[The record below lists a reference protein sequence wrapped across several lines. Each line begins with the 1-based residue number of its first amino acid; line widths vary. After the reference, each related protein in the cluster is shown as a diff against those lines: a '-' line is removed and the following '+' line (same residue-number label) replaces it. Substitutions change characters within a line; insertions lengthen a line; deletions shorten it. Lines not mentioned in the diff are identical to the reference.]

1 MRFVPLLLLV
11 TVACTPEP
19 GPPVRVTIP
28 HGSSFS
34 AVRDTLSNRGLLGSS
49 TWFHLLARAR
59 GIDRAL
65 KPGVY
70 DMIPGT
76 SAWALL
82 DILTRGEGVMVR
94 FTVPEGLRLREIAT
108 LAEERLA
115 IPADSFLRA
124 ASDPA
129 LLARL
134 GPELGSAEGYLAPE
148 TYTLPALAT
157 AAELVEAMASQFL
170 SGWDPTWDDS
180 IQARGLTRHQAVT
193 LASIVEGE
201 AKTDGERPMIARVY
215 LNRLKI
221 GMPLQA
227 DPTVQYAL
235 AESRG
240 ARTDR
245 ILFKDLEI
253 DSPYNT
259 YRRSGLP
266 PGPIGAPGRRSLEA
280 VMAPAKGDWL
290 YFVASGDGRHSF
302 SRSYRDHLRAV
313 AKARRA
319 Q

>member
-1 MRFVPLLLLV
+1 VRFVPLLLLV

-70 DMIPGT
+70 DMTPGT

-94 FTVPEGLRLREIAT
+94 FTVPEGLRLREIAA

-124 ASDPA
+124 AADPA

-134 GPELGSAEGYLAPE
+134 GPALGSAEGYLAPE
-148 TYTLPALAT
+148 TYTLPALTT
-157 AAELVEAMASQFL
+157 AAELVAAMADQFL
-170 SGWDPTWDDS
+170 AGWDPTWDDS
-180 IQARGLTRHQAVT
+180 ILARGLTRHQAVT

-201 AKTDGERPMIARVY
+201 AKTEGERPMIARVY

-240 ARTDR
+240 ARTGR

-280 VMAPAKGDWL
+280 VMAPADGPWL
-290 YFVASGDGRHSF
+290 YFVARGDGEHTF
-302 SRSYRDHLRAV
+302 SWSYRDHLRAV

>member
-11 TVACTPEP
+11 AAACTPEP

-34 AVRDTLSNRGLLGSS
+34 AVRDTLSRHGLLGSS
-49 TWFHLLARAR
+49 TWFHLLARVM
-59 GIDRAL
+59 GVDRTI

-70 DMIPGT
+70 ELTPGA
-76 SAWALL
+76 SAWTLL
-82 DILTRGEGVMVR
+82 DILTRGEVVMVR
-94 FTVPEGLRLREIAT
+94 FTVPEGLRLPEIAS
-108 LAEERLA
+108 LAEAQLA
-115 IPADSFLRA
+115 IPVDSFLRA
-124 ASDPA
+124 AGDPA

-134 GPELGSAEGYLAPE
+134 DPALGSAEGYLAPE
-148 TYTLPALAT
+148 TYTLPALT
-157 AAELVEAMASQFL
+157 SAAELVEAMANQFL
-170 SGWDPTWDDS
+170 AGWDPTWDDS
-180 IQARGLTRHQAVT
+180 VQARGLTRHEAVT

-201 AKTDGERPMIARVY
+201 AKTDEERPLIARVY
-215 LNRLKI
+215 LNRLRI

-227 DPTVQYAL
+227 DPTIQYAL
-235 AESRG
+235 AERRGSRTG
-240 ARTDR
+240 R
-245 ILFKDLEI
+245 ILYQDLEI

-280 VMAPAKGDWL
+280 VMAPADGPWL
-290 YFVASGDGRHSF
+290 YFVASGDGEHTF
-302 SRSYRDHLRAV
+302 SRTYGDHLRAV